1 MSNTIKEDIYNALN
15 ELTEKQ
21 FKEFKWWLNTINY
34 DGRPKIPKASLGKAD
49 LQHEVVD
56 LLIQHYG
63 EDALEICTDVLRK
76 CNRNDLAKNLEETKD
91 VDAHQLPIS
100 SEYRNYI
107 KKKYAMIKDPNA
119 IPGEYLPLN
128 QRYSKLIILDNH
140 QSEEEKEDE
149 ILAMGRKHLEIISKR
164 AEVSTSIET
173 LFNPDKY
180 GLTPQIVVLQG
191 AAGIGKTM
199 MAKKIIF
206 DWASQQLYQNKF
218 NYVFYI
224 SCSEMNFHAES
235 QKTSIAE
242 IISNEWLKCQKVKN
256 VIENILRNEEKLLF
270 IIDGFDELRHS
281 FNQAENYCCIDP
293 WKKEPVRIIL
303 SNLFQ
308 KRILP
313 KSSLIITT
321 RPTALEKLYQCLEH
335 PRCFEILGFSTK
347 EREEYFYTFF
357 EKKDQATQA
366 LRFVKQNDTLFTM
379 CVIPL
384 VSWIICTVMKQ
395 ELERGKDLQK
405 TPYTLTAIYMLYL
418 SSLLKFHHKESK
430 QDVQANVKGLSSL
443 AAEGVSKRKIFFM
456 EKEVKKHGLDQKD
469 IPLFLNQSV
478 FKRDI
483 DCIETY
489 SFIHLSFQEF
499 FAALFYVLEEGDEQ
513 HSKKWGKNLQTLLET
528 HRSFR
533 SDFVVGFH
541 FLFGLLNEEKRMRE
555 LRKEFGWEIS
565 PKNKEFLLNWVKNNI
580 PKRRH
585 NFQLQKEMFS
595 YLYETRDDNFIKN
608 AVCSI
613 TEIDYQSNSDME
625 LMILAY
631 CIQHC
636 QNLKYLFAKGSA
648 FLSHAETEL
657 HLPEDKEWNLDER
670 YMEDFFKA
678 LTKLRNLRELR
689 LNGWSFTESCSRQLA
704 EVFKKNQRLKMLHL
718 APKDIDDRAAELLCE
733 GLQHVDCKVETL
745 VLSGEILIKSCSR
758 HLAKVLRKNQRLREL
773 TLYLKNPDDKI
784 MEVLCDGL
792 KQPEC
797 TIETL
802 NLTEGII
809 TKSGSRHLAEVIRK
823 KQRLKLLYLYLN
835 KEDNEAVELLC
846 EGLKHPECTVKTL
859 ELAGEILTESCSRNL
874 AEVLRKKQS
883 LRELTLFLKNTDD
896 KIMEVLCDGLKQP
909 ECTIETL
916 KLTEGV
922 ITKSGSRHLAE
933 VIRKKQRLKTLY
945 LKVNNDD
952 NEAMEVLCEGLKHTE
967 CTVKTLELAGEI
979 LTESCSRNLAE
990 VLRKN
995 QSLRELMLFLN
1006 NLDDKIMEVLCDGL
1020 KKPECTIETLKLN
1033 EGVITKSGSRHL
1045 AEVIRNKQ
1053 RLKTLYLKVNN
1064 DDNEAMEVL
1073 CEGLKHPEC
1082 TVKTLELAGEILTES
1097 CSRNLAEVLMKNQS
1111 LRELTLFLNNLDDKI
1126 MEVLC
1131 DGLKKPKCTIE
1142 TLKLTEGVITKSG
1155 SRHLAEV
1162 IRKKQRL
1169 KTLYLKV
1176 NNDDNEA
1183 MEVLCE
1189 GLKHP
1194 ECTVKTLE
1202 LAGEILTEYCSWNLA
1217 EVLRKNQSLREL
1229 MLFLNNLDDKI
1240 MEVLCDG
1247 LKKPEC
1253 TIETLK
1259 LTEGVI
1265 TKSGSRHLAEVVRKK
1280 QRLKTL
1286 YLKVNNDDNESMEV
1300 LCEGL
1305 KHPECTVKT
1314 LELAGEIL
1322 TESCSRNLAE
1332 VLRKNQSLRE
1342 LTLFLNNLDDKIMEV
1357 LCDGLKKK
1365 ECTIETLKLTE
1376 GVITKSGSRHL
1387 AEVIRKKQRLKTLYL
1402 KVNNDDN
1409 EAMEVLF
1416 EGLKHPECTVK
1427 TLELAGEILTEY
1439 CSLNLAEVLR
1449 KNQSLRELTL
1459 FLNNLD
1465 DKIMEVLCDGLKK
1478 PECTIETLKLTEG
1491 VITKSGSRHLAEVV
1505 RKKQRLK
1512 TLYLKVN
1519 NDDNE
1524 SMEVLCEG
1532 LKHPECTV
1540 KKIEL
1545 AGEILTEYCSLNLA
1559 EVLRKNQSLRE
1570 LTLFLNNLDDKIM
1583 EVLCDGLKKPECTI
1597 ETLKLTEGVITKS
1610 GSRHLAEV
1618 IRKKQ
1623 RLKTLYLNVNNDDNE
1638 AMEVL
1643 CEGLKHTECTVKTL
1657 ELDGEIL
1664 TESCSRNLAE
1674 VLRKNQSLR
1683 ELTLFLNN
1691 LDDKIMEVLCDGLK
1705 KPECTI
1711 ETLKL
1716 NEGVITK
1723 SGSRHLAEVIR
1734 KKQRLKTLY
1743 LKVNNDDNEAMEVL
1757 CEGLKHPECTVKT
1770 LELDGDILTEYCSW
1784 NLAEVLRKNQ
1794 SLRELTLFLK
1804 NLDDKIMEVLC
1815 DGLKKPECTIETLK
1829 LTEGVITKSG
1839 SRHLAEVIRKKQRLK
1854 TLYLKVNNDDNEAME
1869 VLCEGLKHPGCTV
1882 KTLELAGDILTESC
1896 SRNLAEVLRK
1906 NQSLREFTLFLNNLD
1921 DKIMEVLCDGL
1932 KKPECTIETLK
1943 LTEGVITKSGSRH
1956 LAEVIRKK
1964 QRLKTLYL
1972 KVNNDDNEAMEVL
1985 CEGLKHPGCTVK
1997 TLELA
2002 GDILTESCSRN
2013 LAEVLRKNQ
2022 SLREFTLF
2030 LNNLDDKIMEV
2041 LCDGLK
2047 KPECTI
2053 ETLKL
2058 TEGVI
2063 TKSGSRH
2070 LAEVIRKKQRLK
2082 TLYLKVNNDDN
2093 EAMEVLCEG
2102 LKHSECNVKTLEL
2115 AGEILTESCSRNLA
2129 EVLRKNQSLREFTLF
2144 LNNLDDK
2151 IMEVLCDGLKKPECT
2166 IETLKLTEGV
2176 ITKSGSRHLA
2186 EVIRKKQR
2194 LKTLYLK
2201 VNNDDNEAMEVLC
2214 EGLKHPEC
2222 TVKTLELGGE
2232 ILTESCSRNLAE
2244 VLRKN
2249 QSLRELTL
2257 FLKNL
2262 DDKIMEVLCDGL
2274 KKPECTIETLKL
2286 TEGVIT
2292 KSGSRHLA
2300 ELIRKKQRLKTLY
2313 LYVNNDDN
2321 EAMEVLCEGL
2331 KHPECT
2337 VKTLKLDGE
2346 ILTESCSR
2354 NLAKVLRKNQN
2365 LRELTLFLNNLDDK
2379 IMEVL
2384 CDGLKQPECTI
2395 ETLKLN
2401 GKIYCM
2407 IRKTNRHES
2416 HCWNSI

>member
-164 AEVSTSIET
+164 AEISTSIET

-745 VLSGEILIKSCSR
+745 VLSGEILIESCSR
-758 HLAKVLRKNQRLREL
+758 HLAEVLRKNQRLREL

-802 NLTEGII
+802 KLTEGII

-909 ECTIETL
+909 ECTIGTL
-916 KLTEGV
+916 K
-922 ITKSGSRHLAE
+922 
-933 VIRKKQRLKTLY
+933 
-945 LKVNNDD
+945 
-952 NEAMEVLCEGLKHTE
+952 
-967 CTVKTLELAGEI
+967 
-979 LTESCSRNLAE
+979 
-990 VLRKN
+990 
-995 QSLRELMLFLN
+995 
-1006 NLDDKIMEVLCDGL
+1006 
-1020 KKPECTIETLKLN
+1020 
-1033 EGVITKSGSRHL
+1033 
-1045 AEVIRNKQ
+1045 
-1053 RLKTLYLKVNN
+1053 
-1064 DDNEAMEVL
+1064 
-1073 CEGLKHPEC
+1073 
-1082 TVKTLELAGEILTES
+1082 
-1097 CSRNLAEVLMKNQS
+1097 
-1111 LRELTLFLNNLDDKI
+1111 
-1126 MEVLC
+1126 
-1131 DGLKKPKCTIE
+1131 
-1142 TLKLTEGVITKSG
+1142 
-1155 SRHLAEV
+1155 
-1162 IRKKQRL
+1162 
-1169 KTLYLKV
+1169 
-1176 NNDDNEA
+1176 
-1183 MEVLCE
+1183 
-1189 GLKHP
+1189 
-1194 ECTVKTLE
+1194 
-1202 LAGEILTEYCSWNLA
+1202 
-1217 EVLRKNQSLREL
+1217 
-1229 MLFLNNLDDKI
+1229 
-1240 MEVLCDG
+1240 
-1247 LKKPEC
+1247 
-1253 TIETLK
+1253 
-1259 LTEGVI
+1259 
-1265 TKSGSRHLAEVVRKK
+1265 
-1280 QRLKTL
+1280 
-1286 YLKVNNDDNESMEV
+1286 
-1300 LCEGL
+1300 
-1305 KHPECTVKT
+1305 
-1314 LELAGEIL
+1314 LAGEIL

-1342 LTLFLNNLDDKIMEV
+1342 LTLLLNNLDDKIMEL
-1357 LCDGLKKK
+1357 LCDGLK
-1365 ECTIETLKLTE
+1365 
-1376 GVITKSGSRHL
+1376 
-1387 AEVIRKKQRLKTLYL
+1387 
-1402 KVNNDDN
+1402 N
-1409 EAMEVLF
+1409 
-1416 EGLKHPECTVK
+1416 
-1427 TLELAGEILTEY
+1427 
-1439 CSLNLAEVLR
+1439 
-1449 KNQSLRELTL
+1449 
-1459 FLNNLD
+1459 
-1465 DKIMEVLCDGLKK
+1465 
-1478 PECTIETLKLTEG
+1478 PECTIETLK
-1491 VITKSGSRHLAEVV
+1491 
-1505 RKKQRLK
+1505 
-1512 TLYLKVN
+1512 
-1519 NDDNE
+1519 
-1524 SMEVLCEG
+1524 
-1532 LKHPECTV
+1532 
-1540 KKIEL
+1540 
-1545 AGEILTEYCSLNLA
+1545 
-1559 EVLRKNQSLRE
+1559 
-1570 LTLFLNNLDDKIM
+1570 
-1583 EVLCDGLKKPECTI
+1583 
-1597 ETLKLTEGVITKS
+1597 
-1610 GSRHLAEV
+1610 
-1618 IRKKQ
+1618 
-1623 RLKTLYLNVNNDDNE
+1623 
-1638 AMEVL
+1638 
-1643 CEGLKHTECTVKTL
+1643 
-1657 ELDGEIL
+1657 
-1664 TESCSRNLAE
+1664 
-1674 VLRKNQSLR
+1674 
-1683 ELTLFLNN
+1683 
-1691 LDDKIMEVLCDGLK
+1691 
-1705 KPECTI
+1705 
-1711 ETLKL
+1711 
-1716 NEGVITK
+1716 
-1723 SGSRHLAEVIR
+1723 
-1734 KKQRLKTLY
+1734 
-1743 LKVNNDDNEAMEVL
+1743 
-1757 CEGLKHPECTVKT
+1757 
-1770 LELDGDILTEYCSW
+1770 
-1784 NLAEVLRKNQ
+1784 
-1794 SLRELTLFLK
+1794 
-1804 NLDDKIMEVLC
+1804 
-1815 DGLKKPECTIETLK
+1815 
-1829 LTEGVITKSG
+1829 
-1839 SRHLAEVIRKKQRLK
+1839 
-1854 TLYLKVNNDDNEAME
+1854 
-1869 VLCEGLKHPGCTV
+1869 
-1882 KTLELAGDILTESC
+1882 
-1896 SRNLAEVLRK
+1896 
-1906 NQSLREFTLFLNNLD
+1906 
-1921 DKIMEVLCDGL
+1921 
-1932 KKPECTIETLK
+1932 
-1943 LTEGVITKSGSRH
+1943 
-1956 LAEVIRKK
+1956 
-1964 QRLKTLYL
+1964 
-1972 KVNNDDNEAMEVL
+1972 
-1985 CEGLKHPGCTVK
+1985 
-1997 TLELA
+1997 
-2002 GDILTESCSRN
+2002 
-2013 LAEVLRKNQ
+2013 
-2022 SLREFTLF
+2022 
-2030 LNNLDDKIMEV
+2030 
-2041 LCDGLK
+2041 
-2047 KPECTI
+2047 
-2053 ETLKL
+2053 
-2058 TEGVI
+2058 
-2063 TKSGSRH
+2063 
-2070 LAEVIRKKQRLK
+2070 
-2082 TLYLKVNNDDN
+2082 
-2093 EAMEVLCEG
+2093 
-2102 LKHSECNVKTLEL
+2102 L

-2129 EVLRKNQSLREFTLF
+2129 EVLRKNQRLRQLTLF

-2222 TVKTLELGGE
+2222 TVKTLELAGEILTESCSRNLAEVLRKNQRLTELTLFLNNLDDKIMEVLCDGLKNPECTIETLKLTEKVITKSGSRHLAEVIRKKQRLKTLYLKVNNDDNEAMEVLCEGLKHPECTVQTLQLAGEILTESCSRNLAEVLRKNQRLRELTLFLNNLDDKIMEVLCDGLKKPECTIETLNLTEGVITKSGSRHLAEVIRKKQRLKTLYLKVNNDDNEAMEVLCEGLKHPECTVKTLELAGEILTESCSRNLAEVLRKNQRLRELTLLLNNLDDKIMEVLCDGLKKPECTIETLKLAGE

-2249 QSLRELTL
+2249 QSLRQLTLFLNNLDDKIMEVLCDGLKNPECTIETLNLTEGVITKSGSRHLAEVIRKKQRLKTLYLNVNNDDNEAMEVLCEGLKHPECTVQTLELAGEILTESCSRNLAEVLRKNQRLRELTL
-2257 FLKNL
+2257 FLNNL

-2300 ELIRKKQRLKTLY
+2300 EVIRKKQRLKTLY
-2313 LYVNNDDN
+2313 LNVNNDDN

-2337 VKTLKLDGE
+2337 VKTLELAGEILTESCSRNLAEVLRKNQSLRELTLLLNNLDDKIMEVLCDGLKKPECTIETLKLDGE

-2354 NLAKVLRKNQN
+2354 NLAEVLRKNQS
-2365 LRELTLFLNNLDDK
+2365 LRQLTLFLNNLDDK

-2384 CDGLKQPECTI
+2384 CDGLKKPECTI
-2395 ETLKLN
+2395 GTLKLN

-2407 IRKTNRHES
+2407 IRKTDGHES
-2416 HCWNSI
+2416 HC

>member
-1 MSNTIKEDIYNALN
+1 MSNTMKENIYNALN
-15 ELTEKQ
+15 ELIEKQ
-21 FKEFKWWLNTINY
+21 FKDFKWRLNSINY
-34 DGRPKIPKASLGKAD
+34 DGRPNIPMASLDKAD
-49 LQHEVVD
+49 LQEVVE
-56 LLIQHYG
+56 LLSQYYG
-63 EDALEICTDVLRK
+63 EDALEVCTDVLKK
-76 CNRNDLAKNLEETKD
+76 CNRNDLAKNLEENKD
-91 VDAHQLPIS
+91 VDAHQLPIL

-107 KKKYAMIKDPNA
+107 KQKFAMIKDPNA
-119 IPGEYLPLN
+119 IPGEYVPLN
-128 QRYSKLIILDNH
+128 QRYSKLIILDYH

-149 ILAMGRKHLEIISKR
+149 ILAMGRKHLEIINKR
-164 AEVSTSIET
+164 AETSTSIET

-256 VIENILRNEEKLLF
+256 VIQNILRNEEKLLF

-347 EREEYFYTFF
+347 EREEYFLNFF
-357 EKKDQATQA
+357 ENKDQAMQA
-366 LRFVKQNDTLFTM
+366 FRFVKQNDTLFTM

-405 TPYTLTAIYMLYL
+405 TPYTLTAIYMLYF

-430 QDVQANVKGLSSL
+430 QDLQANVKGLCSL
-443 AAEGVSKRKIFFM
+443 AAEGVWKRKILFM

-469 IPLFLNQSV
+469 YIPLFLNQSV
-478 FKRDI
+478 FERDI
-483 DCIETY
+483 DYIQTY

-513 HSKKWGKNLQTLLET
+513 HSENWKKNLQTLLET

-533 SDFVVGFH
+533 PDFVVGFH
-541 FLFGLLNEEKRMRE
+541 FLFGFLNEEKRMRE

-565 PKNKEFLLNWVKNNI
+565 PKNKEFLLNWVKSNI

-648 FLSHAETEL
+648 FVDHAETEL
-657 HLPEDKEWNLDER
+657 FLPEDKCIFDSHLNFPATAWPIRSREWNLDER
-670 YMEDFFKA
+670 YKEDFFKA
-678 LTKLRNLRELR
+678 LTKLRNIRELR

-745 VLSGEILIKSCSR
+745 VLSEEILTESCSR
-758 HLAKVLRKNQRLREL
+758 HLVEVLRKNQRLREL

-802 NLTEGII
+802 
-809 TKSGSRHLAEVIRK
+809 
-823 KQRLKLLYLYLN
+823 KL
-835 KEDNEAVELLC
+835 
-846 EGLKHPECTVKTL
+846 
-859 ELAGEILTESCSRNL
+859 S
-874 AEVLRKKQS
+874 
-883 LRELTLFLKNTDD
+883 
-896 KIMEVLCDGLKQP
+896 
-909 ECTIETL
+909 
-916 KLTEGV
+916 
-922 ITKSGSRHLAE
+922 
-933 VIRKKQRLKTLY
+933 
-945 LKVNNDD
+945 
-952 NEAMEVLCEGLKHTE
+952 
-967 CTVKTLELAGEI
+967 GEI

-995 QSLRELMLFLN
+995 QSF
-1006 NLDDKIMEVLCDGL
+1006 
-1020 KKPECTIETLKLN
+1020 
-1033 EGVITKSGSRHL
+1033 
-1045 AEVIRNKQ
+1045 
-1053 RLKTLYLKVNN
+1053 
-1064 DDNEAMEVL
+1064 
-1073 CEGLKHPEC
+1073 
-1082 TVKTLELAGEILTES
+1082 
-1097 CSRNLAEVLMKNQS
+1097 
-1111 LRELTLFLNNLDDKI
+1111 RELTLFL
-1126 MEVLC
+1126 
-1131 DGLKKPKCTIE
+1131 
-1142 TLKLTEGVITKSG
+1142 
-1155 SRHLAEV
+1155 R
-1162 IRKKQRL
+1162 
-1169 KTLYLKV
+1169 
-1176 NNDDNEA
+1176 
-1183 MEVLCE
+1183 
-1189 GLKHP
+1189 
-1194 ECTVKTLE
+1194 
-1202 LAGEILTEYCSWNLA
+1202 
-1217 EVLRKNQSLREL
+1217 
-1229 MLFLNNLDDKI
+1229 
-1240 MEVLCDG
+1240 
-1247 LKKPEC
+1247 
-1253 TIETLK
+1253 
-1259 LTEGVI
+1259 
-1265 TKSGSRHLAEVVRKK
+1265 
-1280 QRLKTL
+1280 
-1286 YLKVNNDDNESMEV
+1286 
-1300 LCEGL
+1300 
-1305 KHPECTVKT
+1305 
-1314 LELAGEIL
+1314 
-1322 TESCSRNLAE
+1322 
-1332 VLRKNQSLRE
+1332 
-1342 LTLFLNNLDDKIMEV
+1342 
-1357 LCDGLKKK
+1357 
-1365 ECTIETLKLTE
+1365 
-1376 GVITKSGSRHL
+1376 
-1387 AEVIRKKQRLKTLYL
+1387 
-1402 KVNNDDN
+1402 
-1409 EAMEVLF
+1409 
-1416 EGLKHPECTVK
+1416 
-1427 TLELAGEILTEY
+1427 
-1439 CSLNLAEVLR
+1439 
-1449 KNQSLRELTL
+1449 
-1459 FLNNLD
+1459 
-1465 DKIMEVLCDGLKK
+1465 
-1478 PECTIETLKLTEG
+1478 
-1491 VITKSGSRHLAEVV
+1491 
-1505 RKKQRLK
+1505 
-1512 TLYLKVN
+1512 
-1519 NDDNE
+1519 
-1524 SMEVLCEG
+1524 
-1532 LKHPECTV
+1532 
-1540 KKIEL
+1540 
-1545 AGEILTEYCSLNLA
+1545 
-1559 EVLRKNQSLRE
+1559 
-1570 LTLFLNNLDDKIM
+1570 NLDDKIM

-1623 RLKTLYLNVNNDDNE
+1623 RLKTLYLYVNNDDNE

-1643 CEGLKHTECTVKTL
+1643 CEGLKHPECTVKTL

-1683 ELTLFLNN
+1683 ELTLFVKN

-1705 KPECTI
+1705 QAECTI
-1711 ETLKL
+1711 EMLKL

-1743 LKVNNDDNEAMEVL
+1743 LYLHNEDNEAMEVLCEGLKHPECTVKTLRLGGKILTESCSRNLAEVLRKNQSLRELTLYLKNLDDKIMEVLCDGLKKPECTIETLNLTEGVITKSGSRHLAEVIRKKQRLKTLYLYLNNEDNEAMEVL

-1770 LELDGDILTEYCSW
+1770 LELAGEILTESCSR

-1794 SLRELTLFLK
+1794 SFRELTLFLR

-1854 TLYLKVNNDDNEAME
+1854 TLYLYVNNDDNEAME
-1869 VLCEGLKHPGCTV
+1869 VLCEGLKHPECTV
-1882 KTLELAGDILTESC
+1882 KTLQLDGEILTESC

-1906 NQSLREFTLFLNNLD
+1906 NQSLRELTLYLKNLD

-1932 KKPECTIETLK
+1932 KQAECTIEMLN

-1964 QRLKTLYL
+1964 QRLKTLHLYL
-1972 KVNNDDNEAMEVL
+1972 NNEDNEAMEVL
-1985 CEGLKHPGCTVK
+1985 CEGLKHPECTVK
-1997 TLELA
+1997 TLRL
-2002 GDILTESCSRN
+2002 GGKILTESCSRN

-2022 SLREFTLF
+2022 SLRELTLY
-2030 LNNLDDKIMEV
+2030 LKNLDDKIMEV
-2041 LCDGLK
+2041 LYDGLK

-2053 ETLKL
+2053 ETLNL

-2070 LAEVIRKKQRLK
+2070 LAEVIRKKQGLK
-2082 TLYLKVNNDDN
+2082 TLYLY
-2093 EAMEVLCEG
+2093 
-2102 LKHSECNVKTLEL
+2102 
-2115 AGEILTESCSRNLA
+2115 
-2129 EVLRKNQSLREFTLF
+2129 
-2144 LNNLDDK
+2144 LNN
-2151 IMEVLCDGLKKPECT
+2151 E
-2166 IETLKLTEGV
+2166 
-2176 ITKSGSRHLA
+2176 
-2186 EVIRKKQR
+2186 
-2194 LKTLYLK
+2194 
-2201 VNNDDNEAMEVLC
+2201 DNEAMEVLC

-2274 KKPECTIETLKL
+2274 KKPECTIETLNLTEGVITKSGSRHLAEVIRKKQGLKTLYLYLNNEDNEAMEVLCEGLKHPECTVKTLELGGEILTESCSRNLAEVLRKNQSFRELTLFLRNLDDNIMEVLCDGLKKPECTIETLKL

-2300 ELIRKKQRLKTLY
+2300 EVIRKKQRLKTLY
-2313 LYVNNDDN
+2313 LYVNSDDN

-2337 VKTLKLDGE
+2337 VKTLQLGGE

-2354 NLAKVLRKNQN
+2354 NLAEVLRKNQS
-2365 LRELTLFLNNLDDK
+2365 LRELTLFVKNLDDK

-2384 CDGLKQPECTI
+2384 CDGLKQAECTI

-2407 IRKTNRHES
+2407 IRKTDGHES
-2416 HCWNSI
+2416 HC